1 MKKIVEIDGSF
12 GEGGGQVL
20 RSSLSLSM
28 FLEQPFRIKNIR
40 AGREKPGLMRQHLTA
55 VNAAAEICDAEIKGS
70 EISSL
75 KLEFYPGKVKT
86 GDYKFD
92 IGSAGSTTLVLQT
105 VLPVLIMAEGES
117 NIVLGGGT
125 HNQYSPPLDFL
136 ERSFFKQ
143 ICKMGPEINID
154 LDKYGFFPIGGGKFS
169 VNIKPVNKLKSLDV
183 LSRGKN
189 INKKAYAYSSGIDEN
204 IGQNEMGIVEGKL
217 GWAKEDCISQMVDS
231 PGPGNVVLLIDENE
245 NTTEV
250 FTGFGRKH
258 YALKKITIDALKEY
272 TEYIQY
278 DVPVYKYLAD
288 QLIIPMA
295 IAGKGSFITSEPSL
309 HTLTNIE
316 VVKKFLEIIITIDQ
330 LNEKQWKIRIGE
342 EQKEEKCIRLI

>member
-1 MKKIVEIDGSF
+1 MKKIVEINGSL
-12 GEGGGQVL
+12 GEGGGQIL

-28 FLEQPFRIKNIR
+28 FLEQPCRIKNIR

-55 VNAAAEICDAEIKGS
+55 VNAAAKICNAELKGA

-105 VLPVLIMAEGES
+105 VLPVLLMAEGES
-117 NIVLGGGT
+117 NIVLCGGT

-143 ICKMGPEINID
+143 ICKMGPEISID
-154 LDKYGFFPIGGGKFS
+154 VDKYGFFPIGGGKFS
-169 VNIKPVNKLKSLDV
+169 VKIKPVKKLKSIDI

-189 INKKAYAYSSGIDEN
+189 IGKKAYSYSSGIDKG
-204 IGQNEMGIVEGKL
+204 IGQKEMRIVEKKL
-217 GWAKEDCISQMVDS
+217 GWSKENCISKMVDS
-231 PGPGNVVLLIDENE
+231 PGPGNVVMLIDENE

-250 FTGFGRKH
+250 FTGFGNKN
-258 YALKKITIDALKEY
+258 YPLNKVTFDALKEY
-272 TEYIQY
+272 IEYIQS

-295 IAGKGSFITSEPSL
+295 LAGGGSFITMEPSL

-316 VVKKFLEIIITIDQ
+316 VVKKFLGNDIKTNQ
-330 LNEKQWKIRIGE
+330 LDEKQWKISIGDGD
-342 EQKEEKCIRLI
+342 

>member
-12 GEGGGQVL
+12 GEGGGQIL

-28 FLEQPFRIKNIR
+28 LLERPLMIKNIR

-55 VNAAAEICDAEIKGS
+55 VNAAAKICNAELKGA

-86 GDYKFD
+86 GDYKFE
-92 IGSAGSTTLVLQT
+92 IGTAGSTTLVLQA
-105 VLPVLIMAEGES
+105 VLPVLIMADGES
-117 NIVLGGGT
+117 NIILGGGT
-125 HNQYSPPLDFL
+125 HNQFSPPLDFL
-136 ERSFFKQ
+136 ARSFFKQ
-143 ICKMGPEINID
+143 ICKMGPEITVD
-154 LDKYGFFPIGGGKFS
+154 VDKYGFFPIGGGRFS

-189 INKKAYAYSSGIDEN
+189 ISKTAYSYSSGIDEN
-204 IGQNEMGIVEGKL
+204 IGQKEMRIVEEKL
-217 GWAKEDCISQMVDS
+217 GWSKENCISQMVDS
-231 PGPGNVVLLIDENE
+231 PRPGNVVMLIDENE
-245 NTTEV
+245 NTTEL
-250 FTGFGRKH
+250 FTGFGKKH
-258 YALKKITIDALKEY
+258 YPLKKITIDALKEY
-272 TEYIQY
+272 TDYIQC

-295 IAGKGSFITSEPSL
+295 LAGNGSFITSEPSL

-316 VVKKFLEIIITIDQ
+316 VVKKFLGIKININK
-330 LNEKQWKIRIGE
+330 LNETQWKISIGDG
-342 EQKEEKCIRLI
+342 L

>member
-55 VNAAAEICDAEIKGS
+55 VNAAAKICGAELNGA

-92 IGSAGSTTLVLQT
+92 IGTAGSTTLVLQT
-105 VLPVLIMAEGES
+105 LLPVLILGEGES
-117 NIVLGGGT
+117 NIILGGGT
-125 HNQYSPPLDFL
+125 HNQNSPPLDFL
-136 ERSFFKQ
+136 EKSFFKQ
-143 ICKMGPEINID
+143 ICKMGPEISVKVNAV
-154 LDKYGFFPIGGGKFS
+154 GFFPIGGGKFS
-169 VNIKPVNKLKSLDV
+169 VNIKPVKKLKNIDV

-189 INKKAYAYSSGIDEN
+189 IGKKAYSYSSGIDEN
-204 IGQNEMGIVEGKL
+204 IGQKEMRIVEEKL
-217 GWAKEDCISQMVDS
+217 GWAKEDCIPQIVDS
-231 PGPGNVVLLIDENE
+231 PGPGNVVMLIDENE

-258 YALKKITIDALKEY
+258 YPLKKVTIDALKEY
-272 TEYIQY
+272 TEYIQC

-295 IAGKGSFITSEPSL
+295 LAGKGSFIISEPSL

-316 VVKKFLEIIITIDQ
+316 VVKKFLGILITVDQ
-330 LNEKQWKIRIGE
+330 LNEKQWQISIGDSTGSTE
-342 EQKEEKCIRLI
+342 ID

>member
-12 GEGGGQVL
+12 GEGGGQIL

-55 VNAAAEICDAEIKGS
+55 VNAAAEICGAELNGA

-92 IGSAGSTTLVLQT
+92 IGTAGSTTLVLQT
-105 VLPVLIMAEGES
+105 LLPVLILGEGES
-117 NIVLGGGT
+117 NIILGGGT

-136 ERSFFKQ
+136 EKSFFIQ
-143 ICKMGPEINID
+143 IRKMGPEISV
-154 LDKYGFFPIGGGKFS
+154 KVKAFGFFPIGGGKFS
-169 VNIKPVNKLKSLDV
+169 VNIKPVNKLRTIEI

-189 INKKAYAYSSGIDEN
+189 ISKKAYSYSSGIDEN
-204 IGQNEMGIVEGKL
+204 IGQKEMRIVKEKL
-217 GWAKEDCISQMVDS
+217 GWPNENCISQVVDS
-231 PGPGNVVLLIDENE
+231 PGPGNAVLLIDENE
-245 NTTEV
+245 NSTEV

-258 YALKKITIDALKEY
+258 YPLKKVTIDSIKEY
-272 TEYIQY
+272 TDYINC

-295 IAGKGSFITSEPSL
+295 LAGKGSFITSEPSL

-316 VVKKFLEIIITIDQ
+316 VVKKFLDIDVKINE
-330 LNEKQWKIRIGE
+330 LNEKQCKISIGDGV
-342 EQKEEKCIRLI
+342 